1 MSRPRPS
8 PRWHLDLGF
17 IFLSFDIFG
26 IFVFFFS
33 FIGDGGGAAGPSS
46 LRVFRRGA
54 RPTTRRPDWTC
65 HNSINRLYM
74 TFFFSPLFLPNGFF
88 WLVALCVPYLGRVLH
103 RAAARA
109 VLYLLRFFDFVAF
122 FLRRFF
128 LLPSCSMS
136 FDMEKKSVVNEME
149 KKRLPRLFSPT
160 AIRLGWW
167 PIDLH
172 TRLSCCCCCFGCVI
186 F

>member
-1 MSRPRPS
+1 MSSLGLDADLMSRPRPS

-74 TFFFSPLFLPNGFF
+74 TFFS
-88 WLVALCVPYLGRVLH
+88 VPYSYRMV
-103 RAAARA
+103 
-109 VLYLLRFFDFVAF
+109 F
-122 FLRRFF
+122 FLARGSLCAVPGPSISPSRGARGSLSSSF
-128 LLPSCSMS
+128 L
-136 FDMEKKSVVNEME
+136 
-149 KKRLPRLFSPT
+149 
-160 AIRLGWW
+160 
-167 PIDLH
+167 
-172 TRLSCCCCCFGCVI
+172 
-186 F
+186 

>member
-74 TFFFSPLFLPNGFF
+74 TFFFQSPILTEWFFF
-88 WLVALCVPYLGRVLH
+88 WLVALCVPYLGRVFH

-128 LLPSCSMS
+128 CCLLVRCRSIW
-136 FDMEKKSVVNEME
+136 KKKCRKRDG
-149 KKRLPRLFSPT
+149 KKAIASTFFSDCNSARLMTDWST
-160 AIRLGWW
+160 
-167 PIDLH
+167 H
-172 TRLSCCCCCFGCVI
+172 ST
-186 F
+186 